1 MSLRRYLRLGDRVEG
16 ARSFLRCIRN
26 GGRSAN
32 AVLNRVIQPV
42 NLEEMRRLPN
52 TDAGYLRLEGDHFR
66 PWVKR
71 YLPDWRDRLGDLRH
85 RKLVEFFTS
94 FTVLEIRAEDIVM
107 DAAGGYDTY
116 LTQVN
121 CAKRYLQDIRIS
133 RDLKARLGERVEYV
147 EGDAG
152 AIPLGSESVDKV
164 SCHHSFEHFQGDS
177 DTSFVKEIQRLL
189 RPQGKCCIVP
199 IFVAD
204 HYVEVTNEITLD
216 RKFDP
221 RSSLI
226 VDPTA
231 ALPGGDQSGHYARV
245 YDLRALQERVLAQI
259 DSTRFTSRFLEVRL
273 DGAPVPDLTL
283 GCHKRVSAINRPMR
297 ALVIERFR

>member
-1 MSLRRYLRLGDRVEG
+1 MQLRRYFRLGNYAEAARV
-16 ARSFLRCIRN
+16 FLRRIRN
-26 GGRSAN
+26 GGPAN
-32 AVLNRVIQPV
+32 VVLNRVIQPV
-42 NLEEMRRLPN
+42 NLEEIGRLPKIE
-52 TDAGYLRLEGDHFR
+52 TGYLRLDGDHFR

-71 YLPDWRDRLGDLRH
+71 YFPDWRDRLGDIRH

-94 FTVLEIRAEDIVM
+94 FTVLEIRAEDVVM

-116 LTQVN
+116 LTQVD
-121 CAKRYLQDIRIS
+121 CRTRYLQDIRIS
-133 RDLKARLGERVEYV
+133 RELKARLGRGVEYV

-152 AIPLGSESVDKV
+152 EIPLRSESVDKV

-177 DTSFVKEIQRLL
+177 DTSFVTEIQRLL
-189 RPQGKCCIVP
+189 KPQGRCCIVP

-204 HYVEVTNEITLD
+204 HYLEVTNEVSLD

-245 YDLRALQERVLAQI
+245 YDLRALQERVLAHI
-259 DSTRFTSRFLEVRL
+259 DSTRFTSRLLELRL
-273 DGAPVPDLTL
+273 DGAPVPDLSL
-283 GCHKRVSAINRPMR
+283 KCHKRVSAINRPMR